1 MEDKKEGWINTGLKP
16 EWEFVEG
23 VKTSDEGM
31 TVDPAY
37 LYHEPIETPIERY
50 ARKHGYRLNLK
61 TNQYESLWVGEG
73 KVLRP
78 EPGPNID
85 IVTEDG
91 DVLLKKENVPKRFWK
106 KVFGLSD
113 AELERRKG

>member
-1 MEDKKEGWINTGLKP
+1 MTHTKEPWLNIGLKLDSEP
-16 EWEFVEG
+16 ADM
-23 VKTSDEGM
+23 TQPSDDGIRF
-31 TVDPAY
+31 DNPY
-37 LYHEPIETPIERY
+37 LYQPPIETTKEKY
-50 ARKHGYRLNLK
+50 ARKYGYRLNLK
-61 TNQYESLWVGEG
+61 TGEYESLWVGEG

-91 DVLLKKENVPKRFWK
+91 DVSIKKENVPKRFWK

-113 AELERRKG
+113 ADEGRKG